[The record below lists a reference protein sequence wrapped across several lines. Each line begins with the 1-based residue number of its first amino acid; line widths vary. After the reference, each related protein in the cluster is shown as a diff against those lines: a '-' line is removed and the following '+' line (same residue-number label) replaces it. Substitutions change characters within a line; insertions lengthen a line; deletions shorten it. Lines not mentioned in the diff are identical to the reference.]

1 MNLSEYGYCL
11 EEYEYI
17 FDLEGNLVDISYNRY
32 NENKKPV
39 MNIGVSKKG
48 NICIRN

>member
-17 FDLEGNLVDISYNRY
+17 FDLEENLVDISYNRY
-32 NENKKPV
+32 NENKKA
-39 MNIGVSKKG
+39 GYEYRCK
-48 NICIRN
+48 